1 MPMYVCV
8 RIQLHSITIG
18 PNGDRICTVRLHP
31 CTVRL
36 HPALVRAAVMLVV
49 PYPDPS
55 ILFMVDWVSDM
66 RLCSGV

>member
-8 RIQLHSITIG
+8 QIQLHSITIG

-31 CTVRL
+31 
-36 HPALVRAAVMLVV
+36 ALVRAAVMLVV
-49 PYPDPS
+49 PYPDLS

>member
-18 PNGDRICTVRLHP
+18 PNGGRICTVRLH
-31 CTVRL
+31 L
-36 HPALVRAAVMLVV
+36 ALVRAVMLLV

-55 ILFMVDWVSDM
+55 ILFRVDWVSDM
-66 RLCSGV
+66 RLCSGVK